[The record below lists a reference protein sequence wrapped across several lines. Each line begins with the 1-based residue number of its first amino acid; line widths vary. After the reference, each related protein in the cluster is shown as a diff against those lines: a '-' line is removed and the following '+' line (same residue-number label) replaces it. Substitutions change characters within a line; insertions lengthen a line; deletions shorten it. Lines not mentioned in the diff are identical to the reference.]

1 VSTED
6 DRLEHVLTTT
16 NAVMTLTS
24 GRRHPNGRTH
34 EQPVR
39 DSLNCMNKSASARDA
54 YGGRSP
60 FASASKPPVLQR
72 LVPLTSTVK
81 GYSRQHLR
89 IDATAGLT
97 VAALALPAGMAYAE
111 LAGLPVTQGLYAL
124 LLPVLFYAALGAS
137 RRSVIGP
144 EGAIALLVAA
154 SLAPLAAAGSP
165 EYVALAAALAIAV
178 GCVFIVAR
186 LLRLGWLADYFSQ
199 SVLVGY
205 ISGVAILM
213 AIGQL
218 SKLTGVSSDVEGDVR
233 EAIDIL
239 LHLGDSN
246 LWTIGISLATIV
258 ILVVL
263 QRFAP
268 RLPGALIVVV
278 LGMLVSWG
286 LDVASHGVDLTG
298 PVPAGLPALGTP
310 NVDSSQLSSLILP
323 ALAIFLVSFADA
335 ILTARSF
342 AAKHRETVDADQE
355 MLAFGAA
362 SIASGFSQGMPIGTS
377 GSRTAVNDSMRATS
391 QVSGLVAFA
400 TIAVILLF
408 LTAPIQYLPSAVLGA
423 VILFASVRL
432 IDAMQWRALGRSS
445 RAEVIIAAMA
455 AICVIT
461 IGVLAAIAVAVV
473 LSILDVVRRAA
484 APDDAV
490 LGWSAVEGRYSDV
503 RTHPDATI
511 TPGVVVY
518 RFTGRLFFANAHFF
532 KRRVWAAVDGA
543 PKPVRCLVID
553 AAALTGIDAG
563 SVDALTEVHAGCQA
577 RNITI
582 EIAHASGD
590 LRKRFEETGLLEL
603 IGDEHFFPTIAVA
616 VDTTPD
622 QSLPSR

>member
-1 VSTED
+1 M
-6 DRLEHVLTTT
+6 
-16 NAVMTLTS
+16 N
-24 GRRHPNGRTH
+24 
-34 EQPVR
+34 
-39 DSLNCMNKSASARDA
+39 DSAPARDA
-54 YGGRSP
+54 YAGRSP

-72 LVPLTSTVK
+72 FVPLTASLK
-81 GYSRQHLR
+81 GYTGGRLKV
-89 IDATAGLT
+89 DATAGLT

-111 LAGLPVTQGLYAL
+111 LAGLPVTAGLYAL
-124 LLPVLFYAALGAS
+124 LLPVLIYAGLGAT
-137 RRSVIGP
+137 RRGVIGP
-144 EGAIALLVAA
+144 EGAVALLVAT

-178 GCVFIVAR
+178 GSVFVVAR

-218 SKLTGVSSDVEGDVR
+218 SKLTGVSSDVEGDVK
-233 EAIDIL
+233 EALDIL
-239 LHLGDSN
+239 IHIGEAN
-246 LWTIGISLATIV
+246 PWTIGVSVVTLA
-258 ILVVL
+258 ILVAL

-278 LGMLVSWG
+278 LGMLASWG
-286 LDVASHGVDLTG
+286 LDLASHGVDLTG
-298 PVPAGLPALGTP
+298 PVPAGLPALGRP
-310 NVDSSQLSSLILP
+310 DVDPSQLTSLILP
-323 ALAIFLVSFADA
+323 AFAIFLVSFADA

-362 SIASGFSQGMPIGTS
+362 SIASGFSQGMPIGAS

-391 QVSGLVAFA
+391 QVSGLVAFG
-400 TIAVILLF
+400 TIALILLF

-423 VILFASVRL
+423 VILFASIRL
-432 IDAMQWRALGRSS
+432 VDAAEWRALGRSS
-445 RAEVIIAAMA
+445 RAEAAIAAIA
-455 AICVIT
+455 AFFVIT

-473 LSILDVVRRAA
+473 LSIIDVIRRVA

-490 LGWSAVEGRYSDV
+490 LGWSATDGRYSDV

-518 RFTGRLFFANAHFF
+518 RFSGRLFFANAHFF

-553 AAALTGIDAG
+553 ATALTGIDAS
-563 SVDALTEVHAGCQA
+563 SVDAVAEVHAGCMA
-577 RNITI
+577 RNITF
-582 EIAHASGD
+582 EVAHANGD
-590 LRKRFEETGLLEL
+590 LRDRLEETGLAEL
-603 IGDEHFFPTIAVA
+603 IGNEHFFPTIPAAVEGA
-616 VDTTPD
+616 PD
-622 QSLPSR
+622 ERPRAQ

>member
-1 VSTED
+1 M
-6 DRLEHVLTTT
+6 
-16 NAVMTLTS
+16 N
-24 GRRHPNGRTH
+24 
-34 EQPVR
+34 
-39 DSLNCMNKSASARDA
+39 DSAPARDA

-72 LVPLTSTVK
+72 FVPLTASLK
-81 GYSRQHLR
+81 GYSRDRLR
-89 IDATAGLT
+89 VDATAGLT

-111 LAGLPVTQGLYAL
+111 LAGLPVTAGLYAL
-124 LLPVLFYAALGAS
+124 LLPVLIYAGLGAT
-137 RRSVIGP
+137 RRGVIGP
-144 EGAIALLVAA
+144 EGAVALLVAT

-178 GCVFIVAR
+178 GGVFVVAR

-218 SKLTGVSSDVEGDVR
+218 SKLTGVSSDVEGDVKK
-233 EAIDIL
+233 AIDIL
-239 LHLGDSN
+239 LHLGSAN
-246 LWTIGISLATIV
+246 LWTVSVSVVTLA
-258 ILVVL
+258 ILVAL
-263 QRFAP
+263 QRLAP
-268 RLPGALIVVV
+268 RWPGALIVVV
-278 LGMLVSWG
+278 LGMLASWG
-286 LDVASHGVDLTG
+286 LDLASHGVDLTG
-298 PVPAGLPALGTP
+298 PVPAGLPALGRP
-310 NVDSSQLSSLILP
+310 DVEASQLSSLVLP

-362 SIASGFSQGMPIGTS
+362 SIASGFSQGMPIGAS

-400 TIAVILLF
+400 TIALILLF

-432 IDAMQWRALGRSS
+432 IDAVQWRALARSS
-445 RAEVIIAAMA
+445 RAEVIIAAIA
-455 AICVIT
+455 AFFVVT

-473 LSILDVVRRAA
+473 LSIIDVVRRVA

-490 LGWSAVEGRYSDV
+490 LGWSASDGRYSDV

-553 AAALTGIDAG
+553 AAALTGIDAS
-563 SVDALTEVHAGCQA
+563 SVDAVTEVHAGCQA
-577 RNITI
+577 RNITLR
-582 EIAHASGD
+582 IAHASGD
-590 LRKRFEETGLLEL
+590 LRDRFEETGLREL
-603 IGDEHFFPTIAVA
+603 IGAESFFPTIAAA
-616 VDTTPD
+616 VDGTPD
-622 QSLPSR
+622 EHSRTR

>member
-1 VSTED
+1 
-6 DRLEHVLTTT
+6 
-16 NAVMTLTS
+16 MT
-24 GRRHPNGRTH
+24 
-34 EQPVR
+34 
-39 DSLNCMNKSASARDA
+39 DSAPARDA
-54 YGGRSP
+54 YAGRSP

-72 LVPLTSTVK
+72 FVPLTASLK
-81 GYSRQHLR
+81 GYSGGRLKV
-89 IDATAGLT
+89 DATAGLT

-111 LAGLPVTQGLYAL
+111 LAGLPVTAGLYAL
-124 LLPVLFYAALGAS
+124 LLPVLVYAGLGATK
-137 RRSVIGP
+137 RGVIGP
-144 EGAIALLVAA
+144 EGAVALLVAT

-178 GCVFIVAR
+178 GCVFVVAR

-218 SKLTGVSSDVEGDVR
+218 SKLTGVSSDVEGDVK
-233 EAIDIL
+233 EAVDIL
-239 LHLGDSN
+239 IHIGDAN
-246 LWTIGISLATIV
+246 LWTIGVSVITLA
-258 ILVVL
+258 ILVAL

-278 LGMLVSWG
+278 LGMLASWG
-286 LDVASHGVDLTG
+286 LDLASHGVDLTG
-298 PVPAGLPALGTP
+298 PVPAGLPALGRP
-310 NVDSSQLSSLILP
+310 DVDPSQLTSLIMP
-323 ALAIFLVSFADA
+323 AFAIFLVSFADA

-342 AAKHRETVDADQE
+342 AAKHRETVNANQE

-362 SIASGFSQGMPIGTS
+362 SIASGFSQGMPIGAS

-391 QVSGLVAFA
+391 QVSGLVAFV
-400 TIAVILLF
+400 TIALILLF

-423 VILFASVRL
+423 VILYASIRL
-432 IDAMQWRALGRSS
+432 IDAAEWRALGRSS
-445 RAEVIIAAMA
+445 KAEAAIAAIA
-455 AICVIT
+455 AFFVIT

-473 LSILDVVRRAA
+473 LSIIDVIRRVA

-490 LGWSAVEGRYSDV
+490 LGWSATDGRYSDV

-543 PKPVRCLVID
+543 PKPVRCLVLD
-553 AAALTGIDAG
+553 ATALTGIDAS
-563 SVDALTEVHAGCQA
+563 SVDAVAEVVAGCKA
-577 RNITI
+577 RNITF
-582 EIAHASGD
+582 EIAHANGD
-590 LRKRFEETGLLEL
+590 LRDRFEDTGLAEI
-603 IGDEHFFPTIAVA
+603 IGVDHFFPTVPAA
-616 VDTTPD
+616 VDGASDDRPRA
-622 QSLPSR
+622 Q